1 MVKESGIETSKFIE
15 GGMLCTTLKGLL
27 TYVGMAALRGSL
39 VEYAFEI
46 CGVRLRKAL
55 VFLRFDEAQA
65 MGKERACL
73 NTGDWT
79 DHRALRVTSDSK
91 PRRLRIVMM
100 PMVPVIRRRN
110 GRYVERL
117 DLWNALH
124 SIGVVSGSCM
134 EQCLAKNG
142 GLYLL
147 SMCPR
152 YLPYRDRI
160 VFIGN
165 YINETFG
172 NKILATLLYLD
183 STDNS
188 KLLSVLINGVGGD
201 ITPSLSIYD
210 TMQILRSPVGTRC
223 VGSAFNLSAFLL
235 AAGDKGFRLAMPMS
249 RISMQ
254 PLAGTAQGKA
264 DAIINESYEL
274 LRFRDY
280 IYEELAK
287 KTGHPLEKINKDFK
301 MTMYFDAKGAI
312 EYGLIDDIVRPV
324 VKSPSRRKLG
334 MFGI

>member
-1 MVKESGIETSKFIE
+1 MAISIQSTGCTSSLYSPSRPPHPSPRCATKVSAGLKIEPQKSMQI
-15 GGMLCTTLKGLL
+15 
-27 TYVGMAALRGSL
+27 R
-39 VEYAFEI
+39 
-46 CGVRLRKAL
+46 
-55 VFLRFDEAQA
+55 
-65 MGKERACL
+65 
-73 NTGDWT
+73 
-79 DHRALRVTSDSK
+79 TSDSK

-117 DLWNALH
+117 DLWNAL
-124 SIGVVSGSCM
+124 
-134 EQCLAKNG
+134 
-142 GLYLL
+142 
-147 SMCPR
+147 
-152 YLPYRDRI
+152 YRDRI

-165 YINETFG
+165 YINESFG

-301 MTMYFDAKGAI
+301 MTMYFDAKEAI